1 MANSKA
7 AIKYIRKTETRTVR
21 NRQAKSRLKTLARKV
36 DLAKESGDKAA
47 LAEASK
53 GYISALEKASSKGI
67 VHANK
72 VARHKSRHAALLA
85 S

>member
-7 AIKYIRKTETRTVR
+7 AIKYIRKTETRTIR

-36 DLAKESGDKAA
+36 EQATASGDKDA

-72 VARHKSRHAALLA
+72 VARHKARHAALLA